1 METLRQ
7 LQNRIDSLSL
17 RERSIVL
24 GAILISIYFLFDTFI
39 IQPLDI
45 YQKNVHSNVVKSNAE
60 IVALNVKIQQAVASS
75 PGNQRQLKTQEV
87 QRLRQENDSLDQELR
102 QATASLV
109 TPQQMT
115 RLLQQVLEQTD
126 GLHLRKVTSLG
137 SSPLVVTAEPS
148 ARTDKKPAAAAKD
161 DKESNDNPAQMVYK
175 HGLQIVFDGNF
186 FATLEYL
193 KKLEQLKW
201 NFIWDDIK
209 FEVTQYPEATTTLT
223 LYTVSLN
230 KNWIGV

>member
-7 LQNRIDSLSL
+7 IQNRIDSLSL
-17 RERSIVL
+17 RERGIIL
-24 GAILISIYFLFDTFI
+24 GTILISIYFLFDSFI
-39 IQPLDI
+39 IRPMDL
-45 YQKNVHSNVVKSNAE
+45 YQKNAHNNIVRTNAE
-60 IVALNVKIQQAVASS
+60 IVVLNSKIHQLVDAST
-75 PGNQRQLKTQEV
+75 GNQRQRKTQEALK
-87 QRLRQENDSLDQELR
+87 LRQENDNLDQKL
-102 QATASLV
+102 QQVTANLV

-115 RLLQQVLEQTD
+115 TLLRQVLEQTD
-126 GLHLRKVTSLG
+126 GLHLKKVTSLG
-137 SSPLVVTAEPS
+137 SSPLVLQKKHVAQ
-148 ARTDKKPAAAAKD
+148 TDKKAAKVND
-161 DKESNDNPAQMVYK
+161 DEKENDNPANMVYK

-209 FEVTQYPEATTTLT
+209 FEVNDYPEATTTLS
-223 LYTVSLN
+223 LYTISMD